1 MRILLCTLFRVR
13 NVNKGEVLNGFRL
26 RLCLRKMTVV
36 LNGLDNLLADRLCR
50 VQAGHRVLE
59 DHGNFLAANL
69 LHFFFVRGYDVV
81 LAELHAALFNSCGRH
96 GVQLHDGLRRDALA
110 AAGLTDDGEHFAL
123 IEVEIDAPDGMQH
136 FSTQIELDVTPR
148 TALTSPA

>member
-26 RLCLRKMTVV
+26 RLCLGKMTVV
-36 LNGLDNLLADRLCR
+36 LNGLDNLLADGLCR

-96 GVQLHDGLRRDALA
+96 GVQLHDGLRCDALA

-123 IEVEIDAPDGMQH
+123 AQRKCDAADSLDLTGVGIEGNVQVLHI
-136 FSTQIELDVTPR
+136 
-148 TALTSPA
+148 